1 MVPPDSHG
9 VSRVPRYSGTQQEPP
24 GFRLRGCHP
33 LWRAVP
39 GTSTNLSVFNSV
51 LPSPT
56 TPVRPKPL
64 RFGLFR
70 VRSPLLA
77 ESLLFSLPRG
87 TEMVHFPRLAPS
99 ALYIQAVVTGHD
111 PCRVSP
117 FGHLRISVCLPLPE
131 AFRSL
136 PRPSSPLCA

>member
-9 VSRVPRYSGTQQEPP
+9 VPRVPWYSGTRQEPP
-24 GFRLRGCHP
+24 DFRLRGCHP

-39 GTSTNLSVFNSV
+39 GASTNLLVSHSV

-87 TEMVHFPRLAPS
+87 TEMVHFPRFAPS
-99 ALYIQAVVTGHD
+99 ALYIQAAVTGHD
-111 PCRVSP
+111 PCRVPP